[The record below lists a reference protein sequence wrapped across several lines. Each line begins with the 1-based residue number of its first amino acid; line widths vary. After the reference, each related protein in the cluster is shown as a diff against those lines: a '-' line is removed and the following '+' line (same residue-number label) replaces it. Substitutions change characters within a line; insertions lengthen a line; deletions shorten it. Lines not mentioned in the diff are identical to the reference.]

1 MTKSEQRPKRSGE
14 GPQSKP
20 LALGV
25 GITVG
30 RPGKALS
37 MGLVALGCVAVAG
50 LLVFLLIPKSDQNAP
65 LQIAQGSG
73 PKSGLPEK
81 FTAETMRAEAVEVAQ
96 DLVEDFAHDAKV
108 LVLAAMLY
116 DQLGKSEESMACW
129 QKCMNRHPRRADVA
143 RGLGQAALRRG
154 EYGKAVSVLRQAVEI
169 EPRTTGVHYL
179 LASALMS
186 LGEHTEAI
194 SHFEKEI
201 EMAPSAAHSHYM
213 LGQARQQLG
222 QYELAGRSYQ
232 AALKIQPDNMNAL
245 YGLAIVLTR
254 LGDKTRAAE
263 CRRKYTE
270 LNRAGLKT
278 EITRMSQS
286 FDDDAAMRKLLVS
299 AHREAGRAYASAR
312 RSDDAERHWRRAI
325 AIDPGDLRC
334 RTVLV
339 NFFLHGRRNVSEA
352 RRLAL
357 AAVALDPSAAKWALL
372 ARSHH
377 ANGDMAPARAAV
389 KRAIAEDPANQS
401 YRQILRMIE
410 GGI

>member
-1 MTKSEQRPKRSGE
+1 
-14 GPQSKP
+14 
-20 LALGV
+20 
-25 GITVG
+25 
-30 RPGKALS
+30 
-37 MGLVALGCVAVAG
+37 
-50 LLVFLLIPKSDQNAP
+50 
-65 LQIAQGSG
+65 
-73 PKSGLPEK
+73 
-81 FTAETMRAEAVEVAQ
+81 
-96 DLVEDFAHDAKV
+96 
-108 LVLAAMLY
+108 
-116 DQLGKSEESMACW
+116 
-129 QKCMNRHPRRADVA
+129 
-143 RGLGQAALRRG
+143 
-154 EYGKAVSVLRQAVEI
+154 
-169 EPRTTGVHYL
+169 
-179 LASALMS
+179 MS